1 MKEMEFSE
9 VRFDQMILLRG
20 HTPIQR
26 EEMVD
31 EYLEKVDP
39 MWMIAMC
46 EHDLSSFGDVSAG
59 SLIGFHWLEHLCL
72 ELGNWSNLL
81 KQVRD
86 MLFNLSFVLVNE
98 VDQMK
103 RDHLLRELNDHDR
116 AGWELFYLLCKYLGI
131 PAMFLLQ
138 QGVFVTQDQIFQLQS
153 QRVIFVCG
161 PKERIRVLRPKFHN
175 LYGVYSWSTDP
186 MTAREIMTKGGKGKG
201 KKSSGVP
208 KRKRASESLLE
219 RTRDIL
225 GDSMEQVDQPPVK
238 KTSLS
243 GEGDTSGTQ
252 TIAPPEV
259 TTMTL
264 EVTMTTTLETTTG
277 DEITTMAVVMP
288 VVGITVASMAVVSDG
303 ASVRATTSREADSQ
317 EQGMPTKTE
326 KTGTTSTV
334 LFTPGELH
342 RERGPASQSSG
353 VSRESLLSGE
363 PMLLGWGCGQVECL
377 TETPAATLH
386 EPGGRGEPHSPKPGT
401 SGEYRGPA
409 PGPSR
414 DQRELARARETIQ
427 DLENQVDL
435 LTGIN
440 TNLEMELDSHKVL
453 VQDYEGESKRMKLEN
468 ASVKAQLMGSEKK
481 NQMMERL
488 LLEAQGKLR
497 EAGSEE
503 LESLRRIAES

>member
-1 MKEMEFSE
+1 MEFSE

-20 HTPIQR
+20 HTPIKR

-59 SLIGFHWLEHLCL
+59 SLIGFHWLEHLCP
-72 ELGNWSNLL
+72 ELGNWSDLL

-86 MLFNLSFVLVNE
+86 MLFNLSFVLANE

-103 RDHLLRELNDHDR
+103 RDHLLRELNNHDR
-116 AGWELFYLLCKYLGI
+116 AGWELFYLLCKYPGI

-138 QGVFVTQDQIFQLQS
+138 QGMFVTQDQIFQLQS
-153 QRVIFVCG
+153 QRVIFVCS

-175 LYGVYSWSTDP
+175 LYSVYSWLTDP

-219 RTRDIL
+219 RMRDIL

-243 GEGDTSGTQ
+243 GEGGTLGTQ
-252 TIAPPEV
+252 TITPPEIM
-259 TTMTL
+259 TMTL
-264 EVTMTTTLETTTG
+264 EVTTTMTVETTTG
-277 DEITTMAVVMP
+277 DEIMTMAVATP
-288 VVGITVASMAVVSDG
+288 AVGVTVASTAVVSEG

-317 EQGMPTKTE
+317 EQGTLTKTE

-353 VSRESLLSGE
+353 VSQESLLSGE
-363 PMLLGWGCGQVECL
+363 PMLIGRGRGRVKRPMEK
-377 TETPAATLH
+377 PAATPH
-386 EPGGRGEPHSPKPGT
+386 EPGGWGEPYSPKPGT
-401 SGEYRGPA
+401 SGEYRGP
-409 PGPSR
+409 
-414 DQRELARARETIQ
+414 
-427 DLENQVDL
+427 
-435 LTGIN
+435 
-440 TNLEMELDSHKVL
+440 H
-453 VQDYEGESKRMKLEN
+453 
-468 ASVKAQLMGSEKK
+468 
-481 NQMMERL
+481 
-488 LLEAQGKLR
+488 QG
-497 EAGSEE
+497 
-503 LESLRRIAES
+503 